1 MEIAVGHLSYIRGE
15 IAGLGIVSE
24 GDEIRGPAFDRKG
37 LSGSVEGIGILSNPI
52 VREMPLAA

>member
-24 GDEIRGPAFDRKG
+24 GDEIRGLLSTEKG
-37 LSGSVEGIGILSNPI
+37 YPGSVEGIGILSNPI
-52 VREMPLAA
+52 VREMPLAV